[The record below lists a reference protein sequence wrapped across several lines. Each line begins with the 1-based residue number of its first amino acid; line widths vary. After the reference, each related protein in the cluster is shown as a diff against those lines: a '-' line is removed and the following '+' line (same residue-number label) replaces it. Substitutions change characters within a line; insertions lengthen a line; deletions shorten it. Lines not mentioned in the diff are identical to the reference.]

1 MNMPSRHSGAA
12 LLVML
17 LLLILG
23 GLGWFLQQAPT
34 SAAIKSE
41 RNQMT
46 AQALVEAKEA
56 LLGYAARYPES
67 RSKAGPRAGFVPGHL
82 PCPDMDS
89 ALEHEGSE
97 AGNCGKIGVSAIGH
111 FPWRSLGVPPPRDGE
126 GECLWYAVSG
136 NHKANPK
143 ADLLNPDADALL
155 TIVAT
160 DGTVLADQ
168 VVAVLFSPGPPL
180 PTQQREYTK
189 GECRWDYEASH
200 FLDRLNGVNND
211 MPNTTPEGVSRFIAA
226 DPSAAFNDRLLWITR
241 DELFARVAAR
251 LPPDALFAENYP
263 DNPDAFALTQRVA
276 ACLMQFGEENPQNRL
291 PWAAPLNLAA
301 AAPRTFALK
310 QFADEQN
317 LLAGRA
323 PYSVEHSQG
332 TLASS
337 LLPGCS
343 DKKSAACFLLLVK
356 SACPDFSPV
365 AGRPSNEADG
375 SSGAD
380 KSNDADDSNNV
391 DNSRGGWWDKWKDH
405 LFYVVAPGFAPAD
418 TPAADCAVTPENC
431 LQINGH
437 AYAAAVIFAGAPL
450 AGQTR
455 QGANA
460 KMQITNYLEGEN
472 AVTVQMGG
480 KKLERAGN
488 DRIACIAYNKTA
500 TPKFSLAPDCG

>member
-12 LLVML
+12 LLIML

-34 SAAIKSE
+34 SAAIRSE

-46 AQALVEAKEA
+46 AEALSEAGEA
-56 LLGYAARYPES
+56 LLGYAAHYPEGNS
-67 RSKAGPRAGFVPGHL
+67 NPPNDPYPRAGFVPGHL
-82 PCPDMDS
+82 PCPDTDG
-89 ALEHEGSE
+89 ALGYEGAE
-97 AGNCGKIGVSAIGH
+97 AGSCGGKGVSMIGH

-155 TIVAT
+155 SIVAA
-160 DGTVLADQ
+160 DGAVLADQ

-180 PTQQREYTK
+180 PGQQRQYVD
-189 GECRWDYEASH
+189 GECRKDYDVH
-200 FLDRLNGVNND
+200 QFLDALAGIDNGAPD
-211 MPNTTPEGVSRFIAA
+211 SSPEGVSRFVVAEA
-226 DPSAAFNDRLLWITR
+226 NANFNDRLLWITR
-241 DELFARVAAR
+241 DELFARVEAR

-276 ACLMQFGEENPQNRL
+276 ACLARFGETNDWHRL
-291 PWAAPLNLAA
+291 PWSAPMNLTA
-301 AAPRTFALK
+301 AAPERFHYSK
-310 QFADEQN
+310 FADTKD
-317 LLAGRA
+317 LRAGRA
-323 PYSVEHSQG
+323 PYSVGRSQKILAG
-332 TLASS
+332 KLLSTCSGDEPTL
-337 LLPGCS
+337 
-343 DKKSAACFLLLVK
+343 SACRLLVK
-356 SACPDFSPV
+356 DACPEFFPV
-365 AGRPSNEADG
+365 AGRP
-375 SSGAD
+375 D
-380 KSNDADDSNNV
+380 KGDYY
-391 DNSRGGWWDKWKDH
+391 NSHNGWWDKWKDH
-405 LFYVVAPGFAPAD
+405 LFYVVAPGFAPAA
-418 TPAADCAVTPENC
+418 TPAADCAVTPEEC

-455 QGANA
+455 QDASA
-460 KMQITNYLEGEN
+460 KMRVSNYLEGEN

-488 DRIACIAYNKTA
+488 DRIACIAYSETT
-500 TPKFSLAPDCG
+500 TPKFSLALDCG